1 MKLQGNFRKAL
12 VILALGTSVF
22 IGCGTKEN
30 GVSVSR
36 LWLYSPTNV
45 YYDVNINDDA
55 LSFVEVSSY
64 TYDEEWLLEETKT
77 ASITNGEAIFSVT
90 PEGDQ
95 FKVLFAGEGGYTA
108 IYHDL
113 EGFEEDADVSNYIE
127 TIEIQPDTEST
138 VYVIVDA
145 EDLEDIETL
154 ASDTFSYNNYS
165 GIDAGWA
172 ITVKFISG

>member
-1 MKLQGNFRKAL
+1 MKLQGNSQKAL
-12 VILALGTSVF
+12 MIFALCTTMF
-22 IGCGTKEN
+22 IGCGTEDN
-30 GVSVSR
+30 GVSISR

-45 YYDVNINDDA
+45 YYDVNINDDS

-64 TYDEEWLLEETKT
+64 TYDGEWSLEETKT
-77 ASITNGEAIFSVT
+77 ASVTNGEAILSVT

-113 EGFEEDADVSNYIE
+113 EGFEEDADVSNFIE

-145 EDLEDIETL
+145 ENLEDIETL
-154 ASDTFSYNNYS
+154 ASDTLSYNNYS
-165 GIDAGWA
+165 GIDSGWA
-172 ITVKFISG
+172 VTVKFISE